1 MSRGSSHSILLIIA
15 MQMMLLCCAPKTD
28 KKPVEELST
37 ETFDLTES
45 ARLWADSVCGSLTLR
60 QKVAQLFMPALYA
73 SSDVWTSRLIRQY
86 ADSCIG
92 GVVLLKGDSAGV
104 AHLSRILNANSEV
117 PPLVSIDAEW
127 GLAMRLADAPEFPR
141 NDNISHETDENL
153 MFDYGRE
160 LARECRLLGINMVL
174 GPVLDVTD
182 GSDFMRRRSLGNDP
196 HRVAD
201 LSVAYA
207 RGLESGNVVSVAKH
221 FPGHGSVSVDS
232 HHGMGVI
239 NRSLHEMDSIDLY
252 PFKRWVEQGL
262 SGIMIGHLAV
272 PSIDSDMRPA
282 AVSPTVIRD
291 LLREDMHFNG
301 LVLTDALNMEGARG
315 YTSVDAI
322 KAGADIV
329 LAPNKTFTEI
339 DRVVKA
345 VQEGK
350 LSEAEINNHV
360 SRILFYKYLLY
371 GGVSGGEPANEAK
384 KKIGLHSATSD
395 SIAKQL
401 KNKD

>member
-1 MSRGSSHSILLIIA
+1 
-15 MQMMLLCCAPKTD
+15 MMLICCAPKTE
-28 KKPVEELST
+28 KESVEELAT
-37 ETFDLTES
+37 ETSDLTES
-45 ARLWADSVCGSLTLR
+45 ARRWADSVCGKLTLR

-73 SSDVWTSRLIRQY
+73 SSDLWTSRLIRQY

-104 AHLSRILNANSEV
+104 AHLAEILETKSEV

-127 GLAMRLADAPEFPR
+127 GLAMRLVDAPEFPR
-141 NDNISHETDENL
+141 NDNISNETDENL

-239 NRSLHEMDSIDLY
+239 NRSLHEMDSVDLY
-252 PFKRWVEQGL
+252 PYKRWVEQGL
-262 SGIMIGHLAV
+262 TGIMIGHLAV

-291 LLREDMHFNG
+291 LLRDDMHFNG
-301 LVLTDALNMEGARG
+301 LVLTDALNMEGANG

-329 LAPNKTFTEI
+329 LAPNKTFVEI
-339 DRVVKA
+339 QRVVAA

-350 LSEAEINNHV
+350 LSENEINNHV
-360 SRILFYKYLLY
+360 RRILFYKFLLT
-371 GGVSGGEPANEAK
+371 GGGKSENQTEEK
-384 KKIGLHSATSD
+384 RIEIGLRIPTTD

-401 KNKD
+401 LNKD